1 MLRTVLAAGLLA
13 GAATIPA
20 AVAGG
25 ASSPPVVKTPGGV
38 SIVVNQYVKDAVH
51 FSPGHLTVAS
61 GSKVTFKHTTREE
74 EPHTVT
80 ISDAADLPKTVADLD
95 RCKPC
100 EVARGHLKNPKNENS
115 SIVHTIL
122 NKGPVGLDEPGDSVA
137 LKPKRSVTMVISAP
151 PGTTLHFVCA
161 IHPWMQGSITVT

>member
-1 MLRTVLAAGLLA
+1 MQHTVLAAGLLA
-13 GAATIPA
+13 GAVAAPV

-25 ASSPPVVKTPGGV
+25 QSAPPVVKTPGGV
-38 SIVVNQYVKDAVH
+38 SIAINQYVKDAVH

-61 GSKVTFKHTTREE
+61 GSKVTFKHTTKED

-80 ISDAADLPKTVADLD
+80 VASAEDLPKTAADLD

-100 EVARGHLKNPKNENS
+100 EVARGHLKNPKKENS
-115 SIVHTIL
+115 AIAHVIL
-122 NKGPVGLDEPGDSVA
+122 NKGPLGLDEPGDSVA
-137 LKPKRSVTMVISAP
+137 LKPKKSVTVVISAP
-151 PGTTLHFVCA
+151 AGTTLRFVCA

>member
-1 MLRTVLAAGLLA
+1 MQRTALAAGLLA
-13 GAATIPA
+13 GAVLVPV

-25 ASSPPVVKTPGGV
+25 QGAAPIVKTPGGV
-38 SIVVNQYVKDAVH
+38 SFVVNQYIKDAVH

-61 GSKVTFKHTTREE
+61 GSQVTFKHTTKEE

-80 ISDAADLPKTVADLD
+80 IGAAADLPKKAADLD

-100 EVARGHLKNPKNENS
+100 EVASGHLKNPKDENS
-115 SIVHTIL
+115 PIIHTIL
-122 NKGPVGLDEPGDSVA
+122 NKGPVGLDEPGDSIA
-137 LKPKRSVTMVISAP
+137 LKPKKSVTVAISAP
-151 PGTTLHFVCA
+151 PGTTLHFMCA